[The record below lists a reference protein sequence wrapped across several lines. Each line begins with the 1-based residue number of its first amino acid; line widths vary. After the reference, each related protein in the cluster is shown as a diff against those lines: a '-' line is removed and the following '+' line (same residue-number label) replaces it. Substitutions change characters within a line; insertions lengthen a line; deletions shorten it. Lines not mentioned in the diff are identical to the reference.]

1 MGGYLYYVPGAGH
14 DVDYHAAGLDYA
26 FDDRSP
32 TRCPVL
38 RGPDGAAGVVLSC
51 DEPMRARYVPA
62 EQEWGPMPGTG
73 LQVGYWRDRLPG
85 PQDLARTDLLD
96 GHPLT
101 LLDGREWIVP
111 IARKVLVEGGEVV
124 AWPTALPCTVRLDD
138 AGKWTIGDVVPRYR
152 WLWEIAGRWLDAR
165 FGATET
171 DDGISYDFD
180 TLFDDAAAVLGA
192 NYRIGR
198 AEASLAGLFETASA
212 KRVLDLLI
220 DVPTFEAVLKKK
232 RAGAASSG

>member
-1 MGGYLYYVPGAGH
+1 MGGYLYYVPGAS
-14 DVDYHAAGLDYA
+14 DADPRAAGLKYA
-26 FDDRSP
+26 FDGRSP
-32 TRCPVL
+32 TRCPVT
-38 RGPDGAAGVVLSC
+38 RGPDGDAGVVLSC
-51 DEPMRARYVPA
+51 DDALRVRYVPG
-62 EQEWGPMPGTG
+62 EQEWGPVPGTG
-73 LQVGYWRDRLPG
+73 AWVGYWRDRLPG

-96 GHPLT
+96 GHAIT

-111 IARKVLVEGGEVV
+111 IARKVLVEGGEIV
-124 AWPTALPCTVRLDD
+124 AWPTALPCAVRLDD
-138 AGKWTIGDVVPRYR
+138 AGKWQIGDVVPRYR

-180 TLFDDAAAVLGA
+180 SLFDEAALVLQA

-198 AEASLAGLFETASA
+198 AEASLAGLFETATA

-232 RAGAASSG
+232 RAAGPSSG